1 LLGAGKA
8 ISLKIGNS
16 TEIQLN
22 FLAFGSNYTTLIS
35 KGSNSTPS
43 CLKPVVIH
51 LHFPLLNGLKPN
63 TAMEKRKPKSRW
75 NIRDQASP
83 EQLVLLSNLESIN
96 AVLIH
101 QVVAPNERLLQLNK
115 IAITQMKLLL
125 NNSQLKKLK

>member
-1 LLGAGKA
+1 
-8 ISLKIGNS
+8 
-16 TEIQLN
+16 
-22 FLAFGSNYTTLIS
+22 
-35 KGSNSTPS
+35 
-43 CLKPVVIH
+43 
-51 LHFPLLNGLKPN
+51 
-63 TAMEKRKPKSRW
+63 MEKRKPKSRW